1 MRTVRASAIFA
12 ACLML
17 FGSVRADDLR
27 TTQSVQLMPSHDGIL
42 RVGVERPA
50 EVSEAVS
57 IGPGGC
63 MRGPIKL
70 PDSKGATAFEL
81 PAGATYPLGCDT
93 AGR

>member
-1 MRTVRASAIFA
+1 MRLRASAIFA
-12 ACLML
+12 ALL
-17 FGSVRADDLR
+17 AFSALALADDLR
-27 TTQSVQLMPSHDGIL
+27 TTRSVQLMPSHDGIL

-50 EVSEAVS
+50 EVREAVS